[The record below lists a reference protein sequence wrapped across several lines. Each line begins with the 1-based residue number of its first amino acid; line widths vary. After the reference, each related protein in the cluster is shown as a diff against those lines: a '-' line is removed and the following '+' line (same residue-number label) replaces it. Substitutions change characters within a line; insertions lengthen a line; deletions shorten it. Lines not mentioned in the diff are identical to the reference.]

1 MPGLGLTE
9 RMMARRSKAG
19 SGQRFVLQVL
29 SVAAVLLLAV
39 SLVAFLLGKPAGA
52 MGDFIARGLY
62 RLLGG
67 FALLVPVVAGVGVGM
82 WLARARSWRRFWAF
96 ILLSTG
102 IFCWAVLI
110 SEYARTGNPV
120 QFRLGS
126 EPAERDN
133 FAGSAGVLTA
143 KVLIG
148 IFGVGV
154 LMLVALCLYWGFVLW
169 FRKPR
174 KKDIPPVVFIFLYG
188 FFLQFLTAG
197 FGAPVAVAGVG
208 GQVVVNG
215 LKVLFGPA
223 GTLIVLFT
231 GLVMLMAVTV
241 LSVPVVHSGL
251 SGAGRWLVRTVRGL
265 TGVFRRGPKPV
276 VQIQEPETVAVEP
289 EPQPPPAPEPP
300 KPVVQVTPG
309 RIKTSTV
316 RVNRDE
322 FQQEFLGRL
331 DQPGPQD
338 RIFKDPAEAEA
349 EGQLLMNKLREFGV
363 DGRLTAILSGPLITR
378 FELEPAPGV
387 RCGGIESLAD
397 DIALAL
403 SAERVRILAPIPGKS
418 AVGVEIPNKSRR
430 TVYLKEVLTSDAY
443 RQLDSPLGFALGTTI
458 TGEPYC
464 ADLRQMPHVLIAGTT
479 GSGKSVCINSIIMSI
494 IYRATPEEVRFLT
507 IDPKQLELPIYNPI
521 PHLLSRTTI
530 DPERVV
536 DELTRVVEIMEARYS
551 EFAELGVRDI
561 TSFNAR
567 CEELGKR
574 KKPYIVVVIDEL
586 ADLMQRAP
594 AEIEARIIRLA
605 QMSRAV
611 GIHLVLATQR
621 PSVDVITGLIKAN
634 FPCRIAFQVA
644 TKVDSRT
651 ILDAN
656 GAESLL
662 GRGDMLFLPPGKGEP
677 VRLHG
682 CFVSE
687 RAAKQVVELWAVRYL
702 TGLLAELVEDAPAKA
717 QALVEA
723 DVVEVFFDP
732 RRARGRKLE
741 IVREIL
747 PAAVIDNLMNRGY
760 YEPLVE
766 EIANSRR
773 ESSMDTARGNDYD
786 EYFAEAA
793 RQVVIHREASVS
805 MLQRRLDIG
814 WARAG
819 RIIDQ
824 LERAGI
830 VGPHA
835 GSKPRKVLINDEQ
848 ELEQKL
854 KELFNREP

>member
-1 MPGLGLTE
+1 
-9 RMMARRSKAG
+9 
-19 SGQRFVLQVL
+19 
-29 SVAAVLLLAV
+29 
-39 SLVAFLLGKPAGA
+39 
-52 MGDFIARGLY
+52 
-62 RLLGG
+62 
-67 FALLVPVVAGVGVGM
+67 
-82 WLARARSWRRFWAF
+82 
-96 ILLSTG
+96 
-102 IFCWAVLI
+102 
-110 SEYARTGNPV
+110 
-120 QFRLGS
+120 
-126 EPAERDN
+126 
-133 FAGSAGVLTA
+133 
-143 KVLIG
+143 
-148 IFGVGV
+148 
-154 LMLVALCLYWGFVLW
+154 
-169 FRKPR
+169 
-174 KKDIPPVVFIFLYG
+174 
-188 FFLQFLTAG
+188 
-197 FGAPVAVAGVG
+197 
-208 GQVVVNG
+208 
-215 LKVLFGPA
+215 
-223 GTLIVLFT
+223 
-231 GLVMLMAVTV
+231 
-241 LSVPVVHSGL
+241 
-251 SGAGRWLVRTVRGL
+251 
-265 TGVFRRGPKPV
+265 
-276 VQIQEPETVAVEP
+276 
-289 EPQPPPAPEPP
+289 
-300 KPVVQVTPG
+300 
-309 RIKTSTV
+309 
-316 RVNRDE
+316 
-322 FQQEFLGRL
+322 
-331 DQPGPQD
+331 
-338 RIFKDPAEAEA
+338 
-349 EGQLLMNKLREFGV
+349 
-363 DGRLTAILSGPLITR
+363 
-378 FELEPAPGV
+378 
-387 RCGGIESLAD
+387 CGGIESLAD

-430 TVYLKEVLTSDAY
+430 TVYLKEVLTSDAF

-479 GSGKSVCINSIIMSI
+479 GSGKSVCINTIIMSI
-494 IYRATPEEVRFLT
+494 IYRSTPEEVRFLT

-536 DELTRVVEIMEARYS
+536 DELTRIVEIMEARYS

-561 TSFNAR
+561 TSFNAC
-567 CEELGKR
+567 CEEAGKR
-574 KKPYIVVVIDEL
+574 KKPYIVVIIDEL

-662 GRGDMLFLPPGKGEP
+662 GRGDMLFLPPGKGEA

-702 TGLLAELVEDAPAKA
+702 TGLLSELVEDAAEKA

-723 DVVEVFFDP
+723 DVVEVLYDP

-741 IVREIL
+741 LLREIL
-747 PAAVIDNLMNRGY
+747 PAEVVDNLLQRRY
-760 YEPLVE
+760 YEPLE
-766 EIANSRR
+766 EELAAVRAERKS
-773 ESSMDTARGNDYD
+773 DAGNGNEYD

-805 MLQRRLDIG
+805 MLQRRLDVG

-835 GSKPRKVLINDEQ
+835 GSKPRKVLVNDEQ

-854 KELFNREP
+854 KQLFGEKQ

>member
-1 MPGLGLTE
+1 
-9 RMMARRSKAG
+9 MARRGKA
-19 SGQRFVLQVL
+19 RLRLFLLQVV
-29 SVAAVLLLAV
+29 SGAAVLLVGV
-39 SLVAFLLGKPAGA
+39 SLVSFLFGRSSGA
-52 MGDFIARGLY
+52 VGDFIATRLY
-62 RLLGG
+62 WLLGG
-67 FALLVPVVAGVGVGM
+67 FALLLPIIWGAAVGM
-82 WLARARSWRRFWAF
+82 WLANVRSWRRFWGF
-96 ILLSTG
+96 VLLSFG
-102 IFCWAVLI
+102 VFIWAVGF
-110 SEYARTGNPV
+110 SAYAQTGNPV
-120 QFRLGS
+120 QFRLEFGLGGT
-126 EPAERDN
+126 DN
-133 FAGSAGVLTA
+133 FGGAVGLQIARFLN
-143 KVLIG
+143 G
-148 IFGVGV
+148 ILGLGG
-154 LMLVALCLYWGFVLW
+154 LMLVVLCMFWGFVLW
-169 FRKPR
+169 FRRGR
-174 KKDIPPVVFIFLYG
+174 KRDVLPTVIILIYG
-188 FFLQFLTAG
+188 FFLECLLAG
-197 FGAPVAVAGVG
+197 FGAPAGITG
-208 GQVVVNG
+208 DFGQMVVKG
-215 LKVLFGPA
+215 LKGLFGPIGTVVLLIA
-223 GTLIVLFT
+223 GLI
-231 GLVMLMAVTV
+231 MVTIITA
-241 LSVPVVHSGL
+241 LRLPEVHRGL
-251 SGAGRWLVRTVRGL
+251 SGVRQRFTHLSRKLATFFRRQRPRVQIQASWEDRKESEPKSELTVEPDSESAGVQIPFRTVRPS
-265 TGVFRRGPKPV
+265 V
-276 VQIQEPETVAVEP
+276 
-289 EPQPPPAPEPP
+289 
-300 KPVVQVTPG
+300 
-309 RIKTSTV
+309 V
-316 RVNRDE
+316 RVNLDE
-322 FQQEFLGRL
+322 FQQEFLKRL
-331 DQPGPQD
+331 DQAGPED
-338 RIFKDPAEAEA
+338 KVFKDPAEAQA
-349 EGQLLMNKLREFGV
+349 EGELLMSKLREFGV

-378 FELEPAPGV
+378 FELEPAPGI

-430 TVYLKEVLTSDAY
+430 TVYLKEVLTSDAF
-443 RQLDSPLGFALGTTI
+443 REIDSPLGFALGTTI

-479 GSGKSVCINSIIMSI
+479 GSGKSVCINAMIMSI
-494 IYRATPEEVRFLT
+494 IYRSAPDEVRFLT

-561 TSFNAR
+561 TSFNA
-567 CEELGKR
+567 CCQEAGKK

-687 RAAKQVVELWAVRYL
+687 RAAKQVVELWTMRYL
-702 TGLLAELVEDAPAKA
+702 TGLLSELVEDAPAKA
-717 QALVEA
+717 QAIVEA
-723 DVVEVFFDP
+723 DAVEVFYDP

-741 IVREIL
+741 LVRELL
-747 PAAVIDNLMNRGY
+747 PSEVIDKLLNSRY
-760 YEPLVE
+760 YEPLE
-766 EIANSRR
+766 EEMVTIRPDR
-773 ESSMDTARGNDYD
+773 KLETSSGSDYD
-786 EYFAEAA
+786 EYFIEAA
-793 RQVVIHREASVS
+793 RQVVVHREASVS

-824 LERAGI
+824 LEQAGI
-830 VGPHA
+830 IGPHA
-835 GSKPRKVLINDEQ
+835 GSKPRKVLINDEN

-854 KELFNREP
+854 KELFGKEK

>member
-1 MPGLGLTE
+1 
-9 RMMARRSKAG
+9 
-19 SGQRFVLQVL
+19 
-29 SVAAVLLLAV
+29 
-39 SLVAFLLGKPAGA
+39 
-52 MGDFIARGLY
+52 
-62 RLLGG
+62 
-67 FALLVPVVAGVGVGM
+67 
-82 WLARARSWRRFWAF
+82 
-96 ILLSTG
+96 
-102 IFCWAVLI
+102 
-110 SEYARTGNPV
+110 
-120 QFRLGS
+120 
-126 EPAERDN
+126 
-133 FAGSAGVLTA
+133 
-143 KVLIG
+143 
-148 IFGVGV
+148 
-154 LMLVALCLYWGFVLW
+154 
-169 FRKPR
+169 
-174 KKDIPPVVFIFLYG
+174 
-188 FFLQFLTAG
+188 
-197 FGAPVAVAGVG
+197 
-208 GQVVVNG
+208 VVNG
-215 LKVLFGPA
+215 LKALFGAA
-223 GTLIVLFT
+223 GALLVLFT
-231 GLVMLMAVTV
+231 GLVIAVAVTV
-241 LSVPVVHSGL
+241 LSLPAGHEWLARIGRLFAGLGKKLVAVFGRKSKPAIQMPAPVQTVTAPEPEPEPAPVVE
-251 SGAGRWLVRTVRGL
+251 
-265 TGVFRRGPKPV
+265 PEPEKPV
-276 VQIQEPETVAVEP
+276 VQTR
-289 EPQPPPAPEPP
+289 PAPA
-300 KPVVQVTPG
+300 
-309 RIKTSTV
+309 RTSTV
-316 RVNRDE
+316 RVNLDE
-322 FQQEFLGRL
+322 FQQEFLRRL

-338 RIFKDPAEAEA
+338 KIFKDPAEAEA

-363 DGRLTAILSGPLITR
+363 DGKLTAILSGPLITR

-418 AVGVEIPNKSRR
+418 AVGVEIPNKTRR
-430 TVYLKEVLTSDAY
+430 TVYLKEVLTSDAF
-443 RQLDSPLGFALGTTI
+443 RQIDSPLGFALGTTI

-464 ADLRQMPHVLIAGTT
+464 ADLRLMPHVLIAGTT

-494 IYRATPEEVRFLT
+494 IYRATPDEVRFLT

-561 TSFNAR
+561 TSFNAC
-567 CEELGKR
+567 CEEAGKK

-687 RAAKQVVELWAVRYL
+687 RAAKQVVELWALRYL
-702 TGLLAELVEDAPAKA
+702 TGLLAELVDDAQARA
-717 QALVEA
+717 QALIEA
-723 DVVEVFFDP
+723 EAVEVFFDP
-732 RRARGRKLE
+732 RRARGRKME

-747 PAAVIDNLMNRGY
+747 PAEVIDSLLNRRY
-760 YEPLVE
+760 YEPLAE
-766 EIANSRR
+766 EIASSRS
-773 ESSMDTARGNDYD
+773 ESKAEAGRDTDYD

-835 GSKPRKVLINDEQ
+835 GSKPRKVLINDEN
-848 ELEQKL
+848 ELEAKL
-854 KELFNREP
+854 KELFKKEE

>member
-1 MPGLGLTE
+1 
-9 RMMARRSKAG
+9 MAKKSKAAII
-19 SGQRFVLQVL
+19 RRLLLQVL
-29 SVAAVLLLAV
+29 STAAVLLV
-39 SLVAFLLGKPAGA
+39 MTSLVSFLFGRPAGA
-52 MGDFIARGLY
+52 VGDFLARRLY
-62 RLLGG
+62 WLLGG
-67 FALLVPVVAGVGVGM
+67 FALLLPIIAGVAVVL
-82 WLARARSWRRFWAF
+82 WLAPVRSWRRFWAF
-96 ILLSTG
+96 ILLSAG
-102 IFCWAVLI
+102 VFLWAVLI

-120 QFRLGS
+120 QFRMEALASG
-126 EPAERDN
+126 ADN
-133 FAGSAGVLTA
+133 FAGALGVVVARTLTG
-143 KVLIG
+143 V
-148 IFGVGV
+148 FGVGM
-154 LMLVALCLYWGFVLW
+154 LMLVGLGLYWGFVLW
-169 FRKPR
+169 FRRAR
-174 KKDIPPVVFIFLYG
+174 KRDILPAIYILIYG
-188 FFLQFLTAG
+188 FFLQFFVAS
-197 FGAPVAVAGVG
+197 FGAPLPVAGRCG
-208 GQVVVNG
+208 YAVVNG
-215 LKVLFGPA
+215 LKSLFGVI
-223 GTLIVLFT
+223 GTWLVLLT
-231 GLVMLMAVTV
+231 GFVILVAVTV
-241 LSVPVVHSGL
+241 LSQPAAHNWLRTV
-251 SGAGRWLVRTVRGL
+251 GAGLAKFGRSLVA
-265 TGVFRRGPKPV
+265 VFKRRPAPV
-276 VQIQEPETVAVEP
+276 IQIQTGTPAVKEPKLKPAEPVVAVEP
-289 EPQPPPAPEPP
+289 EPA
-300 KPVVQVTPG
+300 KPVIQTRPAVRTTP
-309 RIKTSTV
+309 V
-316 RVNRDE
+316 RVNLDE
-322 FQQEFLGRL
+322 FQEEFLKRL
-331 DQPGPQD
+331 DQPGPAD
-338 RIFKDPAEAEA
+338 GVFKDPAEAQA
-349 EGQLLMNKLREFGV
+349 EGELLMNKLREFGV
-363 DGRLTAILSGPLITR
+363 DGKLTAILSGPLITR

-430 TVYLKEVLTSDAY
+430 TVYLKEVLTSTAF

-464 ADLRQMPHVLIAGTT
+464 ADLRLMPHVLIAGTT

-494 IYRATPEEVRFLT
+494 IYRSAPDEVRFLT

-536 DELTRVVEIMEARYS
+536 DELSRVVDIMEARYS

-561 TSFNAR
+561 TSFNA
-567 CEELGKR
+567 CCAEAGKK

-687 RAAKQVVELWAVRYL
+687 RAAKQVVELWAVRHL
-702 TGLLAELVEDAPAKA
+702 TGLLAELVEDPQAKA

-723 DVVEVFFDP
+723 DVVEVLYDP
-732 RRARGRKLE
+732 RRARGRKLDL
-741 IVREIL
+741 IREIL
-747 PAAVIDNLMNRGY
+747 PAEVVDNLLNRRY
-760 YEPLVE
+760 YEPLAE
-766 EIANSRR
+766 EVAGIRAEGKTETGR
-773 ESSMDTARGNDYD
+773 ENDYD
-786 EYFAEAA
+786 EYFVEAA

-835 GSKPRKVLINDEQ
+835 GSKPRKVLINDEN

-854 KELFNREP
+854 KELFKPEQ